1 MKRSGFTLVEML
13 VSLGIIAILAVMGTL
28 GYSRVVDQGKM
39 TQEIS
44 AARALIAAYN
54 LYPQDNNGRLLPAID
69 KSAGSKGNPVW
80 FEPEKRY
87 ISFAEAPHRYPFRLA
102 PYFDYKLNGVILLNG
117 AEKQID
123 EVFGKSGGMRDYG
136 ISMCP
141 AFGLNHQFCGGYVEP
156 SGALSYVSTKEAVT
170 TQLQAGHSLIVFATA
185 GGSPGDDITLKG
197 YFKIDAP
204 IGSDSPWN
212 GSEWKSTSNAAEYG
226 AVDARYNGRAICAFL
241 DGSVSLKSIEDL
253 RDMRLWSRNAAES
266 NNARYVP
273 LR

>member
-1 MKRSGFTLVEML
+1 MKLSGFTLVEML
-13 VSLGIIAILAVMGTL
+13 VSIAIIAALAVMGTL
-28 GYSRVVDQGKM
+28 GYAKVVDQGKM

-156 SGALSYVSTKEAVT
+156 SGALSYVSTKEAAT
-170 TQLQAGHSLIVFATA
+170 TQLQASHSLIVFATA
-185 GGSPGDDITLKG
+185 GGSPEDDITLKG
-197 YFKIDAP
+197 ISRSMRLLGVILRGTAR
-204 IGSDSPWN
+204 N
-212 GSEWKSTSNAAEYG
+212 GSPHPTPPSTEPWM
-226 AVDARYNGRAICAFL
+226 RAIMAVR
-241 DGSVSLKSIEDL
+241 SAH
-253 RDMRLWSRNAAES
+253 SRRQRFAEIHRRS
-266 NNARYVP
+266 PRHAP
-273 LR
+273 LEPKCR